1 MLKRNKN
8 KNKKHIG
15 PITMMIAITI
25 VVMFLSFILN
35 KLGFKGYI
43 TEMDMSSTDLVTVN
57 NAFSKE
63 GIQQIIGNSVANFRA
78 LEPLVVLIMSLI
90 SISVLEAS
98 GLLYH
103 LFTPLKRIKPS
114 ILTFIIMFISI
125 ISTIIGDYSYAIL
138 LPVIGILYN
147 YIGRDPKLGIMTV
160 FIGITMGYGTGLMF
174 NYQDIQ
180 LGSMTEIAAL
190 DVLKDYSFSQM
201 SIILLMIISTVILS
215 LVGSYA
221 INHYFN
227 KKYKSEEIEEFNKSG
242 RALKVTALVFIIF
255 LAIFIYSII
264 PNLPLSGLLLDSNN
278 GSYMDQLFSEHAAFR
293 EGFLL
298 LFIIVFMICGYIY
311 GKISRNIKN
320 NKEYNKAI
328 SKAFENTGF
337 LFASLFFASLMIS
350 IIDWTNITT
359 VISVNLID
367 FLGKMQLSG
376 FFLIVLT
383 LLVCII
389 ISIISPKTIYNWQLM
404 APVLVPLLIRAN
416 ITPSFTQF
424 IFKVA
429 DSIGKSFS
437 PIYIYLIIAIGFL
450 YKYDDDRDNITIFGT
465 IKKMM
470 PITIM
475 LTIAWIVIILG
486 WNLLGMRTGLGTYT
500 TI

>member
-1 MLKRNKN
+1 ML
-8 KNKKHIG
+8 
-15 PITMMIAITI
+15 
-25 VVMFLSFILN
+25 
-35 KLGFKGYI
+35 
-43 TEMDMSSTDLVTVN
+43 
-57 NAFSKE
+57 
-63 GIQQIIGNSVANFRA
+63 
-78 LEPLVVLIMSLI
+78 
-90 SISVLEAS
+90 
-98 GLLYH
+98 
-103 LFTPLKRIKPS
+103 
-114 ILTFIIMFISI
+114 
-125 ISTIIGDYSYAIL
+125 
-138 LPVIGILYN
+138 
-147 YIGRDPKLGIMTV
+147 
-160 FIGITMGYGTGLMF
+160 
-174 NYQDIQ
+174 
-180 LGSMTEIAAL
+180 
-190 DVLKDYSFSQM
+190 
-201 SIILLMIISTVILS
+201 
-215 LVGSYA
+215 
-221 INHYFN
+221 
-227 KKYKSEEIEEFNKSG
+227 EIEEFNKSG

-404 APVLVPLLIRAN
+404 APVLVRAN